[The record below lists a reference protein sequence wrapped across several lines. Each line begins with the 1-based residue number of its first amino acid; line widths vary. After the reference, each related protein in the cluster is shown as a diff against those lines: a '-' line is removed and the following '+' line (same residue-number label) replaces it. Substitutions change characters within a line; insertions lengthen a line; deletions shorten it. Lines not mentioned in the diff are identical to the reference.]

1 MKSNDISGWDF
12 GVSIEIKENDIH
24 FFYHVLYKE
33 PRDNVGFLA
42 MQLHESGFIRE
53 LVVLLG

>member
-42 MQLHESGFIRE
+42 M
-53 LVVLLG
+53 

>member
-24 FFYHVLYKE
+24 FFFYHVLYKE

-42 MQLHESGFIRE
+42 M
-53 LVVLLG
+53 